1 MFVQQQ
7 NLSFLNLPA
16 TRLRRLFSSTV
27 DEQVAL
33 PDYPAQMASVYLIGL
48 ASNNGIQ
55 VLLAFYL
62 RDSRRSVFF
71 VPPGGDVAFDQAE
84 AVLQEGLE
92 FAESMGFIL
101 ADADIHQY
109 NPEQL
114 DSFWRGLPI
123 CRRYVTPEPHPVAKP
138 ETPCVAAK
146 ATIEPPAEV
155 RKEPSTEVRKEAP
168 AEVRKEA
175 PAEVRK
181 EAPAEMAKE
190 VRIPPVVDLKE
201 RRKRCRESLG
211 RFLASL

>member
-16 TRLRRLFSSTV
+16 KRLRRLFSSTV

-33 PDYPAQMASVYLIGL
+33 QDYPAQMTSVYLVGL
-48 ASNNGIQ
+48 ASNSGIQ
-55 VLLAFYL
+55 ILLGFYL

-71 VPPGGDVAFDQAE
+71 APPGGEVALDKAE
-84 AVLQEGLE
+84 AVFQEGLE

-109 NPEQL
+109 NQQQL

-123 CRRYVTPEPHPVAKP
+123 CRRYVPPEPQPGQAPDKQIVNAQP
-138 ETPCVAAK
+138 A
-146 ATIEPPAEV
+146 IEAQVEV
-155 RKEPSTEVRKEAP
+155 RKEPPVVVVREGQ
-168 AEVRKEA
+168 
-175 PAEVRK
+175 
-181 EAPAEMAKE
+181 
-190 VRIPPVVDLKE
+190 IPPAVDLKE